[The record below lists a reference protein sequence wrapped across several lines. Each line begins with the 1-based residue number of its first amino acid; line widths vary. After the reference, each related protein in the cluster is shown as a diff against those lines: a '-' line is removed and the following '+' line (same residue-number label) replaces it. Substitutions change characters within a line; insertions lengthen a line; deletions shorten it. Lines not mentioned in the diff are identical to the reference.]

1 MTDPTAEPEA
11 DRFSSMSS
19 GWYYSD
25 TGATGRGSNSVMTK
39 LKTESRE
46 AVLRILW
53 ICKFE
58 NQVSMILTAF
68 SESNQ
73 DY

>member
-1 MTDPTAEPEA
+1 MSRPKPHSTSLHRKQEDTSDRPTAESEA

-19 GWYYSD
+19 DWYYSD
-25 TGATGRGSNSVMTK
+25 TGATGRGSSSVMSK

-53 ICKFE
+53 I
-58 NQVSMILTAF
+58 
-68 SESNQ
+68 
-73 DY
+73 